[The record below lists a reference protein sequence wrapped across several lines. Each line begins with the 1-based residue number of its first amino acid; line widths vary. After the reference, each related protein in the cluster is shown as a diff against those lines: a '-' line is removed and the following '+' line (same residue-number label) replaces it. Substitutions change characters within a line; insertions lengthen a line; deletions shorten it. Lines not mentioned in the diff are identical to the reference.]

1 MHAWIKGLDLWTKG
15 LLSLIMAGGL
25 LVAAGA
31 FTGTLANQPA
41 QESSSLPSNVE
52 EGLPKQA
59 VVRASVRLGETH
71 PERWFVAYDL
81 KEQARVALF
90 EGNMQTDD
98 RAIEGD
104 RNFGHK
110 LLLQNLQSISVP
122 EADASFLLSF
132 EQVGDSTAKYFC
144 VVTFRPGALDIKLFV
159 NAVGGKAEVEDNP
172 FCVRIW
178 SKIAAAGA
186 GSRPYE
192 ISEYRLPN
200 KNATKLVKVQA
211 DKRMQRRDSVTV
223 SAGIPKEQL
232 ALEDRLNAIVGQGNQ
247 ALRVGNASDA
257 IKQYESALELV
268 QNQPLLAERKNY
280 VLDRLANGYVQGN
293 RAKDA
298 IPIYS
303 QLLSARSRDCESQSA
318 TISNCADVQFSLG
331 MAKLHAADF
340 EGALA
345 TLRDAETNYV
355 KAEKASESHEFSA
368 IQVKE
373 QAQTN
378 LWIAVALFQLGKTEE
393 AATTLEAAIPQ
404 LTRVQSDA
412 SILVGIRDDAARSL
426 QDAQAFLKRFK
437 AAQ

>member
-1 MHAWIKGLDLWTKG
+1 MGIEPIAESIRGSCSLSVYIHELEAVCSSPLPSECACSIEGLDLRTKQ
-15 LLSLIMAGGL
+15 LLSFIMAGGL

-41 QESSSLPSNVE
+41 QESLSLPSNVA

-59 VVRASVRLGETH
+59 VVRASVRLGKTH

-81 KEQARVALF
+81 KEQARIALF

-98 RAIEGD
+98 RVFEGD
-104 RNFGHK
+104 RSFGHK
-110 LLLQNLQSISVP
+110 LSLQNLQSISVP

-132 EQVGDSTAKYFC
+132 EQVGDSAAKYFC

-186 GSRPYE
+186 GSPPYE

-200 KNATKLVKVQA
+200 KNATKFVKAQTNEQI
-211 DKRMQRRDSVTV
+211 QRPDSVTV

-247 ALRVGNASDA
+247 ALRGGNASDA
-257 IKQYESALELV
+257 ITQYESALELV
-268 QNQPLLAERKNY
+268 QKQPLLAERKNY

-303 QLLSARSRDCESQSA
+303 QLLDARSRDCESRSA
-318 TISNCADVQFSLG
+318 ALSNCADVQFSLG
-331 MAKLHAADF
+331 MAKLHAVDF

-345 TLRDAETNYV
+345 TLRDAESNYF
-355 KAEKASESHEFSA
+355 KAEKVSESHEFSA

-378 LWIAVALFQLGKTEE
+378 LWIAVALFQLGKTED
-393 AATTLEAAIPQ
+393 ATTTLEAAI
-404 LTRVQSDA
+404 A
-412 SILVGIRDDAARSL
+412 
-426 QDAQAFLKRFK
+426 
-437 AAQ
+437 